1 VEIIDAGGLRVPDA
15 DADIEF
21 SLSGR
26 GKIIGVD
33 NGRPDSHESYQGSRR
48 KDFNGLALVLLQ
60 SSGMAGHMVLKAAA
74 PALTGAELELIAG

>member
-1 VEIIDAGGLRVPDA
+1 MEIIDAGGLRVPDA

-48 KDFNGLALVLLQ
+48 KAFNGLAPVLLQ